1 MKGPSGVT
9 RARRLQA
16 VRPVGMILTWVAV
29 VAGVSLL
36 GALGYMLLQGW
47 NLLDAL
53 YMAVITLT
61 TTGFREVHTLTPAGQ
76 VWTMI
81 LSVVAIGIIFGTVG
95 FVAEQTVGE
104 VWTGRRG
111 QRLME
116 RLVDSLSEHYFIC
129 GYGRVGSLVARDLTA
144 AGLDVVV
151 LDIGEASLARAEA
164 DGYPIIHGDGTSD
177 AVLLRAGITKARGL
191 VSCIDSD
198 ASNVYVTLSARTLNP
213 ELFIVA
219 RAGDEGVVQKLRIAG
234 ADRAISPYTM
244 AGTTIANMAL
254 RPRVLEF
261 IDAALSRGDLAFTLE
276 EVTVDTSLAGSTI
289 ADLRARKVFT
299 LAISADDGSYEPN
312 PPDDRVLRLDEHLI
326 VSGSSHAVA
335 DLG

>member
-1 MKGPSGVT
+1 MT

-16 VRPVGMILTWVAV
+16 VRPVSMILMWIVV
-29 VAGVSLL
+29 VAGISLV
-36 GALGYMLLQGW
+36 GAMGYMILQGW
-47 NLLDAL
+47 NLLDSL

-61 TTGFREVHTLTPAGQ
+61 TTGFREVHALSPAGQ

-81 LSVVAIGIIFGTVG
+81 LSVIAIGIIFGTVG
-95 FVAEQTVGE
+95 IVAEQTMGDA
-104 VWTGRRG
+104 WTGKRG
-111 QRLME
+111 QRLMK
-116 RLVDSLSEHYFIC
+116 RLVDSLSKHYIIC

-164 DGYPIIHGDGTSD
+164 DGYPVIHGDGTSD
-177 AVLLRAGITKARGL
+177 AVLMQAGITRARGL

-213 ELFIVA
+213 KLFIVG

-276 EVTVDTSLAGSTI
+276 EVTVDDDLVGMTI

-299 LAISADDGSYEPN
+299 LAISTIDGSYEAN
-312 PPDDRVLRLDEHLI
+312 PPDERVLGRDEHLI
-326 VSGSSHAVA
+326 VSGSSQAVA
-335 DLG
+335 ALG

>member
-1 MKGPSGVT
+1 MT

-16 VRPVGMILTWVAV
+16 VRPVSMILMWILV

-36 GALGYMLLQGW
+36 GAMGYMVLQGW
-47 NLLDAL
+47 SLLDAL

-111 QRLME
+111 QRLMQ
-116 RLVDSLSEHYFIC
+116 RLVDSLTGHYIIC

-151 LDIGEASLARAEA
+151 LDIGEESLARAEN
-164 DGYPIIHGDGTSD
+164 DGYPVIHGDGTSD
-177 AVLLRAGITKARGL
+177 AVLVRAGIKKARGL

-213 ELFIVA
+213 DLFIVG

-234 ADRAISPYTM
+234 ANRAISPYTM

-276 EVTVDTSLAGSTI
+276 EVTVDDDLIGSTV

-299 LAISADDGSYEPN
+299 LAISSSNGSYEAN
-312 PPDDRVLRLDEHLI
+312 PPDDRVLRRDEHLI
-326 VSGSSHAVA
+326 VSGSSAAVTA
-335 DLG
+335 LG

>member
-1 MKGPSGVT
+1 
-9 RARRLQA
+9 
-16 VRPVGMILTWVAV
+16 MILTWVVV
-29 VAGVSLL
+29 VAGIAAI
-36 GALGYMLLQGW
+36 GAAGYMVLQGW
-47 NLLDAL
+47 NLLDSL

-61 TTGFREVHTLTPAGQ
+61 TTGFREVHPLSPAGQ
-76 VWTMI
+76 VWTMMM
-81 LSVVAIGIIFGTVG
+81 SVVAIGIIFGTVG
-95 FVAEQTVGE
+95 IVAEQTVGDA
-104 VWTGRRG
+104 WTGRRG
-111 QRLME
+111 QRLMQ
-116 RLVDSLSEHYFIC
+116 RLVDSLSGHYIIC

-144 AGLDVVV
+144 AGHDVVV
-151 LDIGEASLARAEA
+151 LDIGEDSLSRAEA
-164 DGYPIIHGDGTSD
+164 DGYPVIHGDGTSD
-177 AVLLRAGITKARGL
+177 TVLLRAGITRARGL

-213 ELFIVA
+213 DLFIVG

-276 EVTVDTSLAGSTI
+276 EVTVDASLAGQTV

-299 LAISADDGSYEPN
+299 LAISRTEGTYEAN
-312 PPDDRVLRLDEHLI
+312 PSDSRVLSLDEHLI
-326 VSGSSHAVA
+326 VSGSSEAVA
-335 DLG
+335 ALG

>member
-1 MKGPSGVT
+1 
-9 RARRLQA
+9 
-16 VRPVGMILTWVAV
+16 MIIMWVVV
-29 VAGVSLL
+29 VAGISVV
-36 GALGYMLLQGW
+36 GALGYIVLEGW

-61 TTGFREVHTLTPAGQ
+61 TTGFREVHTLSPAGQ
-76 VWTMI
+76 VWTMV
-81 LSVVAIGIIFGTVG
+81 LSVAAIGIIFGTVG
-95 FVAEQTVGE
+95 IVAEQTVGDA
-104 VWTGRRG
+104 WTGRRG
-111 QRLME
+111 QRLMQL
-116 RLVDSLSEHYFIC
+116 LVDSLSGHYIIC
-129 GYGRVGSLVARDLTA
+129 GYGRVGSLVARDLTS
-144 AGLDVVV
+144 AGHDVVV
-151 LDIGEASLARAEA
+151 LDIGEESLSRAEA
-164 DGYPIIHGDGTSD
+164 DGYPVIHGDGTSD
-177 AVLLRAGITKARGL
+177 AVLLRAGIARARGL

-213 ELFIVA
+213 HLFIVG

-276 EVTVDTSLAGSTI
+276 EVTVDAALEGQTI

-299 LAISADDGSYEPN
+299 LAISPTDGTYEPN
-312 PPDDRVLRLDEHLI
+312 PPDSRVLARDEHLI
-326 VSGSSHAVA
+326 VSGSSQAVA
-335 DLG
+335 ALG

>member
-1 MKGPSGVT
+1 MRGPRGVA
-9 RARRLQA
+9 RARRLQS
-16 VRPVGMILTWVAV
+16 VRPVSMILTWIVV
-29 VAGVSLL
+29 VAGISAI
-36 GALGYMLLQGW
+36 GAAGYMALEGW

-61 TTGFREVHTLTPAGQ
+61 TTGFREVHTLSPAGQ

-95 FVAEQTVGE
+95 IVAEQTVGDA
-104 VWTGRRG
+104 WTGRRG
-111 QRLME
+111 QRLMQ
-116 RLVDSLSEHYFIC
+116 RLVDSLSGHYIIC

-144 AGLDVVV
+144 AGHEVVV
-151 LDIGEASLARAEA
+151 LDIGEDSLARAEA
-164 DGYPIIHGDGTSD
+164 DGYPIVHGDGTSD
-177 AVLLRAGITKARGL
+177 AVLLRAGIHKARGL

-213 ELFIVA
+213 KLFIVG

-276 EVTVDTSLAGSTI
+276 EVTVDDALAGQTI

-299 LAISADDGSYEPN
+299 LAISRTDGSYEPN
-312 PPDDRVLRLDEHLI
+312 PSDSRVLSLDEHLI
-326 VSGSSHAVA
+326 VSGSSEAVA
-335 DLG
+335 ALG

>member
-1 MKGPSGVT
+1 VT

-16 VRPVGMILTWVAV
+16 VRPVSMILMWIVV
-29 VAGVSLL
+29 VAGISLV
-36 GALGYMLLQGW
+36 GAMGYMILQGW
-47 NLLDAL
+47 NLLDSL

-61 TTGFREVHTLTPAGQ
+61 TTGFREVHALSPAGQ

-81 LSVVAIGIIFGTVG
+81 LSVIAIGIIFGTVG
-95 FVAEQTVGE
+95 IVAEQTMGDA
-104 VWTGRRG
+104 WTGKRG
-111 QRLME
+111 QRLMK
-116 RLVDSLSEHYFIC
+116 RLVDSLSKHYIIC

-164 DGYPIIHGDGTSD
+164 DGYPVIHGDGTSD
-177 AVLLRAGITKARGL
+177 AVLMQAGITRARGL

-213 ELFIVA
+213 KLFIVG

-276 EVTVDTSLAGSTI
+276 EVTVDDDLVGMTI

-299 LAISADDGSYEPN
+299 LAISTIDGSYEAN
-312 PPDDRVLRLDEHLI
+312 PPDERVLGRDEHLI
-326 VSGSSHAVA
+326 VSGSSQAVA
-335 DLG
+335 ALG

>member
-1 MKGPSGVT
+1 MT

-16 VRPVGMILTWVAV
+16 VRPLWMIALWIVSVALI
-29 VAGVSLL
+29 SLL
-36 GALGYMLLQGW
+36 GALGYMILQGW

-61 TTGFREVHTLTPAGQ
+61 TTGFREVHPLTPAGQ
-76 VWTMI
+76 VWTMF

-95 FVAEQTVGE
+95 IVAEQTVGE

-111 QRLME
+111 QRLMQ
-116 RLVDSLSEHYFIC
+116 RLVDSLSGHFIIC

-144 AGLDVVV
+144 GGLDVVV
-151 LDIGEASLARAEA
+151 LDIGEDSLARAEA
-164 DGYPIIHGDGTSD
+164 DGYPVIHGDGTSD
-177 AVLLRAGITKARGL
+177 AVLLRAGIKRARGL
-191 VSCIDSD
+191 VTCIDSD
-198 ASNVYVTLSARTLNP
+198 ASNVYVTLSAKTLNP
-213 ELFIVA
+213 DLFIVA

-276 EVTVDTSLAGSTI
+276 EVTVDDDLVGLTI

-299 LAISADDGSYEPN
+299 LAISTRDGSYEPN
-312 PPDDRVLRLDEHLI
+312 PPDSRVLRLDEHLI
-326 VSGSSHAVA
+326 VSGSSKAVA
-335 DLG
+335 ALG

>member
-1 MKGPSGVT
+1 MR

-16 VRPVGMILTWVAV
+16 VRPVTMILGWVV
-29 VAGVSLL
+29 GVAAVSLL
-36 GALGYMLLQGW
+36 GALGYMVLQGW
-47 NLLDAL
+47 NLLDSL

-76 VWTMI
+76 IWTMI

-95 FVAEQTVGE
+95 IVAEQTMGE

-111 QRLME
+111 QRLMQ
-116 RLVDSLSEHYFIC
+116 RLVDSLTGHYIIC

-144 AGLDVVV
+144 GGLDVVV
-151 LDIGEASLARAEA
+151 LDIGEDSLARAEA
-164 DGYPIIHGDGTSD
+164 DGYPVIHGDGTSD
-177 AVLLRAGITKARGL
+177 AVLLRAGIKKARGL

-198 ASNVYVTLSARTLNP
+198 ASNVYVTLSAKTLNP
-213 ELFIVA
+213 DLFIVG

-276 EVTVDTSLAGSTI
+276 EVTVDATLEGATI

-299 LAISADDGSYEPN
+299 LAISQSDGSYEAN
-312 PPDDRVLRLDEHLI
+312 PADDRVLRLDEHLI
-326 VSGSSHAVA
+326 VSGSSQAVA
-335 DLG
+335 ALG

>member
-1 MKGPSGVT
+1 
-9 RARRLQA
+9 
-16 VRPVGMILTWVAV
+16 MILMWVVAV
-29 VAGVSLL
+29 VGISLL
-36 GALGYMLLQGW
+36 GAVGYMILQGW
-47 NLLDAL
+47 NLLDAM

-81 LSVVAIGIIFGTVG
+81 LSVVAIGLIFGTVG
-95 FVAEQTVGE
+95 IVAEQTVGDA
-104 VWTGRRG
+104 WTGRRG
-111 QRLME
+111 QRLMQ
-116 RLVDSLSEHYFIC
+116 RLVDSLNGHYIIC
-129 GYGRVGSLVARDLTA
+129 GYGRVGSLVARDLAA
-144 AGLDVVV
+144 AGHEVVV
-151 LDIGEASLARAEA
+151 LDIGEDSLSRAEA
-164 DGYPIIHGDGTSD
+164 DGYPVVRGDGTSD

-198 ASNVYVTLSARTLNP
+198 AANVYVTLSARTLNP
-213 ELFIVA
+213 QLFIVG

-276 EVTVDTSLAGSTI
+276 EVTVDPALAGQTI

-299 LAISADDGSYEPN
+299 LAISPSDGTYEPN
-312 PPDDRVLRLDEHLI
+312 PPDSRVLALDEHLI
-326 VSGSSHAVA
+326 VSGSSEAVA
-335 DLG
+335 ALG

>member
-1 MKGPSGVT
+1 
-9 RARRLQA
+9 
-16 VRPVGMILTWVAV
+16 MILMWICV

-36 GALGYMLLQGW
+36 GALGYMVLQGW

-104 VWTGRRG
+104 VWNGRRG
-111 QRLME
+111 QRLMQ
-116 RLVDSLSEHYFIC
+116 RLVDSLSGHYIIC
-129 GYGRVGSLVARDLTA
+129 GYGRVGSLGARDLTT

-151 LDIGEASLARAEA
+151 LDLGEESLARAET
-164 DGYPIIHGDGTSD
+164 DGYPVIHGDGTSD
-177 AVLLRAGITKARGL
+177 AVLLRAGIKKARGL

-213 ELFIVA
+213 DLFIVG

-276 EVTVDTSLAGSTI
+276 EVTVDDDLIGSTV

-299 LAISADDGSYEPN
+299 LAISSSDGSYEAN
-312 PPDDRVLRLDEHLI
+312 PPDDRVLRGDEHLI
-326 VSGSSHAVA
+326 VSGSSAAVTA
-335 DLG
+335 LG

>member
-1 MKGPSGVT
+1 MT
-9 RARRLQA
+9 RARRLQS
-16 VRPVGMILTWVAV
+16 VRPLSMILTWVVV
-29 VAGVSLL
+29 VAGISAI
-36 GALGYMLLQGW
+36 GAVGYMVLEGW
-47 NLLDAL
+47 DLLDSL

-61 TTGFREVHTLTPAGQ
+61 TTGFREVHALSPAGQ

-81 LSVVAIGIIFGTVG
+81 LSVIAIGIIFGTVG
-95 FVAEQTVGE
+95 MVAEQTVGDA
-104 VWTGRRG
+104 WTGRRG
-111 QRLME
+111 QRLMQ
-116 RLVDSLSEHYFIC
+116 RLVDSLSGHYIIC

-144 AGLDVVV
+144 AGHDVVV
-151 LDIGEASLARAEA
+151 LDIGEDSLSRAEA
-164 DGYPIIHGDGTSD
+164 DGYPVVHGDGTSD

-213 ELFIVA
+213 DLFIVG

-276 EVTVDTSLAGSTI
+276 EVTVDALLAGQTI

-299 LAISADDGSYEPN
+299 LAISRTDGTYEAN
-312 PPDDRVLRLDEHLI
+312 PPDSRVLRLDEHLI
-326 VSGSSHAVA
+326 VSGSSQAVA
-335 DLG
+335 SLG

>member
-1 MKGPSGVT
+1 MIIMWVVGV
-9 RARRLQA
+9 AA
-16 VRPVGMILTWVAV
+16 
-29 VAGVSLL
+29 VSLL
-36 GALGYMLLQGW
+36 GALGYMVLQGW

-61 TTGFREVHTLTPAGQ
+61 TTGFHEVHPLTRSGQ

-81 LSVVAIGIIFGTVG
+81 LSVAAIGIIFGTVG
-95 FVAEQTVGE
+95 IVAEQTMGE

-116 RLVDSLSEHYFIC
+116 RLVDSLTAHYIVC
-129 GYGRVGSLVARDLTA
+129 GYGRVGSLVTRDLTA

-151 LDIGEASLARAEA
+151 LDIGEESLSRAEA
-164 DGYPIIHGDGTSD
+164 DGYPVIHGDGTSD
-177 AVLLRAGITKARGL
+177 AVLLRAGIKKARGL

-213 ELFIVA
+213 NLFIVA

-276 EVTVDTSLAGSTI
+276 EVTVGAALEGLTI

-299 LAISADDGSYEPN
+299 LAISQSHGSYEAN
-312 PPDDRVLRLDEHLI
+312 PPDSRALRRDEHLI
-326 VSGSSHAVA
+326 VSGSSEALA
-335 DLG
+335 ALG

>member
-1 MKGPSGVT
+1 MTG
-9 RARRLQA
+9 ARRLQA
-16 VRPVGMILTWVAV
+16 VRPVSMVLMWIVV
-29 VAGVSLL
+29 VACVSLL
-36 GALGYMLLQGW
+36 GAVGYMVLQGW

-104 VWTGRRG
+104 VWNGRRG
-111 QRLME
+111 QRLMQ
-116 RLVDSLSEHYFIC
+116 RLVDSLSGHYIIC
-129 GYGRVGSLVARDLTA
+129 GYGRVGSLVARDLTT

-151 LDIGEASLARAEA
+151 LDLGEESLARAET
-164 DGYPIIHGDGTSD
+164 DGYPVIHGDGTSD
-177 AVLLRAGITKARGL
+177 AVLLRAGIKKARGL

-213 ELFIVA
+213 DLFIVG

-276 EVTVDTSLAGSTI
+276 EVTVDDDLIGSTV

-299 LAISADDGSYEPN
+299 LAISSSDGSYEAN
-312 PPDDRVLRLDEHLI
+312 PPDDRVLRGDEHLI
-326 VSGSSHAVA
+326 VSGSSAAVTA
-335 DLG
+335 LG